1 MLKTSRSERGL
12 FLGSLH
18 LNGETQPSQ
27 REISRIQMQR
37 QRRGGEKDQKWTS
50 THLLG
55 QVETIMANKK
65 EGSFWRRSNLHFQR
79 WGAVGGL
86 LGSPGLGDHGPWG
99 QGGRQAHTWRRP
111 GGLFGDGN
119 RRWLKRDLTVLEDP
133 LLAQRCPNPLG
144 SFLLLFQPLAIGPLL
159 LLHHQAPR
167 HHGQLC
173 PQPSGLLA
181 VHCSLSASALSTG
194 EEEGGLGKDERM

>member
-1 MLKTSRSERGL
+1 MW
-12 FLGSLH
+12 
-18 LNGETQPSQ
+18 
-27 REISRIQMQR
+27 R
-37 QRRGGEKDQKWTS
+37 QRRGERKAQKWTS

-55 QVETIMANKK
+55 QLEIIMANKK
-65 EGSFWRRSNLHFQR
+65 EGRFWWRSNLHWEC

-119 RRWLKRDLTVLEDP
+119 RGWLKRDLTVLEDP
-133 LLAQRCPNPLG
+133 LLAQRCPKPLG
-144 SFLLLFQPLAIGPLL
+144 SFLLLFQPLAIGPPP
-159 LLHHQAPR
+159 LLHRQAPR

-194 EEEGGLGKDERM
+194 EEEGGSGKDERMWEGGRGG